1 MGEAFEFKCPQCGY
15 RAEVCGKSDW
25 GMTVELT
32 TYSCADCRKLRDL
45 VTARGVYGEGL
56 PKRRVP
62 PLFPGENAPDY
73 ALAGGRTLP
82 ACGSPMGEGEIS
94 SIWD

>member
-1 MGEAFEFKCPQCGY
+1 MGEAFEFKCPECGY

-32 TYSCADCRKLRDL
+32 TYSCVDCRKLRDL
-45 VTARGVYGEGL
+45 VTARGIYGEGL

-62 PLFPGENAPDY
+62 HCPRGKTHRITPW
-73 ALAGGRTLP
+73 LAGGPCPR
-82 ACGSPMGEGEIS
+82 CGGPMGEGEIS